1 MYWLPKLHKDPYKSR
16 FIAASSKCTTKHLS
30 VLLTKGLERVQEY
43 FMNRCNTI
51 YKNSG
56 INGMWI
62 LKNSQSLLQSLKSNH
77 INIYK
82 NISTWDFSTLY
93 TTIPHSDLLDRIKK
107 LIRLLFHKND
117 NQNLLVNERNAFF
130 SPNDKDNYLSFSCQK
145 FCELL
150 DFLIG
155 NIYVKLGDEIFRQIL
170 GIPMGTNCAPL
181 LANLYLFSYEYDFI
195 MDLKQQNKLHLARKF
210 NLSFRYIDDLISV
223 GNPNFASSIGIIY
236 PKELEL
242 KETTES
248 VNSCS
253 YLDLFLFKDDKDRL
267 KSKIYDKRDDFSF
280 HIVNYPFL
288 DSNIPVR
295 PAYGVYVSR
304 LVCFARA
311 CSDMSDFI
319 KRHSLLVN
327 KLVTQGYKVKVL
339 RKQFSNFFQNHSDL
353 LRHYDIQ
360 LPLFLKTYLPMQV
373 GHVQSTR

>member
-1 MYWLPKLHKDPYKSR
+1 
-16 FIAASSKCTTKHLS
+16 
-30 VLLTKGLERVQEY
+30 
-43 FMNRCNTI
+43 MNRCNVI

-62 LKNSQSLLQSLKSNH
+62 LKNSQSLLQSLKNNH
-77 INIYK
+77 VTAYE

-107 LIRLLFHKND
+107 LIKFLFGKND
-117 NQNLLVNERNAFF
+117 GQYLLVNERNAFF
-130 SPNDKDNYLSFSCQK
+130 SPTDKDNYLSFSCQK

-181 LANLYLFSYEYDFI
+181 LANLYLFSYEYDFM
-195 MDLKQQNKLHLARKF
+195 MDLMQKQKKLHLARKF

-223 GNPNFASSIGIIY
+223 GNPNFASSIGTIY

-248 VNSCS
+248 VNNCS
-253 YLDLFLFKDDKDRL
+253 YLDLFLFKDENDRF

-280 HIVNYPFL
+280 RIVNYPFL

-311 CSDMSDFI
+311 CSDVSDFI
-319 KRHSLLVN
+319 ERHNLLVN
-327 KLVTQGYKVKVL
+327 KLVTQGYTVKNL
-339 RKQFSNFFQNHSDL
+339 RKQFSNFFVKHVDL
-353 LRHYDIQ
+353 VRHYNIQ
-360 LPLFLKTYLPMQV
+360 LPLFLKTYLPLHFGQARP
-373 GHVQSTR
+373 TR